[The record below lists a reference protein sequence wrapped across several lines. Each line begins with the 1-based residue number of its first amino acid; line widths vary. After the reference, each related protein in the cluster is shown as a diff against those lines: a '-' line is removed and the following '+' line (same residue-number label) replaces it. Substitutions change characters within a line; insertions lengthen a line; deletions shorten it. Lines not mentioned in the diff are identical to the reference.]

1 MLKKTRDT
9 LTITTLKQ
17 AKRVIV
23 IIIGFT
29 AILLGIVM
37 LVLPGPGILT
47 IALGLA
53 ILGSEFV
60 WARRLIRRF
69 KKERFKH

>member
-9 LTITTLKQ
+9 FAITTLKQ
-17 AKRVIV
+17 AKRIIV

-29 AILLGIVM
+29 VILLGIIM

-47 IALGLA
+47 IVFGLA

-69 KKERFKH
+69 KRERFKH